1 MRIHPP
7 WLMGRSRTAVGS
19 LAAGAPCRPAGTG
32 PLWCTGSVSLRTQPA
47 RAAELIES
55 VGWATNAECSSRG
68 EVCLTGAL
76 RRVTEHPGDWLVTRA
91 VFQHLG
97 RAERWND
104 SPGVDRQ
111 LVTAALRAVEI
122 TPSLLHDTFGPQWAE
137 IVHLVRVCAALTA
150 DQHVDLRRPWTQERA
165 DASVRAGQVARDAGR
180 GAQLAAAKASVWDAT
195 RAAGGASVVDVSA
208 ASAGTTAWDA
218 VSAVVC
224 ADLLPVADR
233 ATLVAPWN
241 TALGRLHH
249 L

>member
-1 MRIHPP
+1 M
-7 WLMGRSRTAVGS
+7 
-19 LAAGAPCRPAGTG
+19 
-32 PLWCTGSVSLRTQPA
+32 SLRTQPA

-68 EVCLTGAL
+68 GVCLTGAL

-104 SPGVDRQ
+104 SPGVDHR
-111 LVTAALRAVEI
+111 LVTATLRAVEI
-122 TPSLLHDTFGPQWAE
+122 TPPLLHDTYGPQWAE
-137 IVHLVRVCAALTA
+137 VVHLVRVCAALTA
-150 DQHVDLRRPWTQERA
+150 EQHVDLRRPWTQERT
-165 DASVRAGQVARDAGR
+165 DASARAGKVGRDAGR

-195 RAAGGASVVDVSA
+195 RAAGGACIVDVSA

-218 VSAVVC
+218 VTAVVC
-224 ADLLPVADR
+224 DDLLPAADR
-233 ATLVAPWN
+233 AILVAPWN

-249 L
+249 LEPGQPVGGS